1 MSVKKSFKQIGA
13 AGRLTIG
20 RLLILVFVAGLLVS
34 SALVYFAFSSYL
46 AGAVRT
52 MAQADGERIAHLVY
66 ENLYSVMRKGSNRAE
81 LDDLVHHIQIRLPD
95 YRVTIVR
102 GEPVAREYGERL
114 GLVQLRDE
122 DSALARVLRTGE
134 AYSGQHGE
142 MLRYL
147 LPVRAGGE
155 CLGCHTMARLGD
167 VNGVIAVSVPLEMLE
182 RPITELAYP
191 MMYLVLFLL
200 FALILITFLILR
212 SWVSQPIQELAGH
225 VSEIFRA
232 RNYSHPLR
240 VGKVWPSEVR
250 SLGVNFNLLMRQ
262 VRRSQR
268 RLLDVSLRDPLTGL
282 FNRRHFDTVL
292 ERAVL
297 DAEAGGRVFAVLLID
312 LDEFKPVNDR
322 YGHAAGD
329 ALLMNVA
336 RALAGSVRQS
346 EVVARI
352 GGDEFAVLTFPESYE
367 LRQSLVERLR
377 QAVAGC
383 SLRLGKDQVAAG
395 CSIGVAVFPESGRR
409 AADLLL
415 AADIAM
421 YGDKQQRKQARSLS

>member
-1 MSVKKSFKQIGA
+1 MPVKKSFVQIGVP
-13 AGRLTIG
+13 GRLTIG

-34 SALVYFAFSSYL
+34 SALVYFAFSAYL

-52 MAQADGERIAHLVY
+52 MAHADGERIAHLVY
-66 ENLYSVMRKGSNRAE
+66 ENLYSVMRKGANRAE
-81 LDDLVHHIQIRLPD
+81 IDDLVHHIQIRLPD
-95 YRVTIVR
+95 YQVSIVR
-102 GEPVAREYGERL
+102 GEPVARQYGERS
-114 GLVQLRDE
+114 GQARLRGE
-122 DSALARVLRTGE
+122 DTVLAGVLSTGQ
-134 AYSGQHGE
+134 AYSGQHGK

-147 LPVRAGGE
+147 LPVRASGE
-155 CLGCHTMARLGD
+155 CQECHSMVRLGD
-167 VNGVIAVSVPLEMLE
+167 VNGVIEVSVPLEMLE
-182 RPITELAYP
+182 DPITALAYP

-212 SWVSQPIQELAGH
+212 SWVSRPIQELAGH
-225 VSEIFRA
+225 VSETFRA
-232 RNYSHPLR
+232 KDYSHPLR
-240 VGKVWPSEVR
+240 VGKVWPIEVR

-262 VRRSQR
+262 VRRSQQK
-268 RLLDVSLRDPLTGL
+268 LQDVSLRDPLTAL

-297 DAEAGGRVFAVLLID
+297 EAEAGGRVFAVLLID
-312 LDEFKPVNDR
+312 LDGFKPVNDR

-346 EVVARI
+346 EVVARV
-352 GGDEFAVLTFPESYE
+352 GGDEFAVLAFPESCE
-367 LRQSLVERLR
+367 VWQQLAERLR

-383 SLRLGKDQVAAG
+383 SLRLGKEEQVTAA
-395 CSIGVAVFPESGRR
+395 CSIGVAVFESGRR
-409 AADLLL
+409 AADLLR

-421 YGDKQQRKQARSLS
+421 YGDKLQRKQGRN